1 MVTSSI
7 YVVIAF
13 VNIDTKWIK
22 QNGIDVT
29 QHYVYIILI
38 KHTSFTGKGIAYGT
52 EFPFASATT
61 SSTEGPEPGM
71 DIAPPILSL
80 SLCTLEIRF
89 SSQRKVKIFSL
100 KSKET

>member
-29 QHYVYIILI
+29 QHYVY
-38 KHTSFTGKGIAYGT
+38 
-52 EFPFASATT
+52 
-61 SSTEGPEPGM
+61 M
-71 DIAPPILSL
+71 
-80 SLCTLEIRF
+80 
-89 SSQRKVKIFSL
+89 
-100 KSKET
+100 

>member
-1 MVTSSI
+1 MSLLRSRKHR
-7 YVVIAF
+7 YKM
-13 VNIDTKWIK
+13 DKTKRDRCDATLRI
-22 QNGIDVT
+22 
-29 QHYVYIILI
+29 YIILI
-38 KHTSFTGKGIAYGT
+38 KHTSFTGEGIAYGT

>member
-38 KHTSFTGKGIAYGT
+38 KHTSITGKGIAYGT
-52 EFPFASATT
+52 ELSFASATT

-80 SLCTLEIRF
+80 SRTLEIRF

>member
-1 MVTSSI
+1 MSLLRSRKHR
-7 YVVIAF
+7 YKM
-13 VNIDTKWIK
+13 DKTKR
-22 QNGIDVT
+22 DRCDA
-29 QHYVYIILI
+29 ILI
-38 KHTSFTGKGIAYGT
+38 NNKHTSFTGKGTLYGT

>member
-1 MVTSSI
+1 MSSI
-7 YVVIAF
+7 RVVIAF
-13 VNIDTKWIK
+13 VNIDTKWRTKRDRCDATLRI
-22 QNGIDVT
+22 
-29 QHYVYIILI
+29 YIILV

-80 SLCTLEIRF
+80 SRTLEIRF